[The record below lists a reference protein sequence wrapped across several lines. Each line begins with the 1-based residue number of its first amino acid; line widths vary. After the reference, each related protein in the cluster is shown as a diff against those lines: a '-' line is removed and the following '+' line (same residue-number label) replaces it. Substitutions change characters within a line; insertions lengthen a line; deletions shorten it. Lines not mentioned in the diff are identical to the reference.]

1 MIVIVQVLVAQSQ
14 REESLRGQFTQRMIA
29 IPQVAPVGK
38 ASAERLADSILS
50 VDLAQQKRSAIAA
63 EMTAREIGLN
73 GPVEMI
79 VEGKRFLSF

>member
-1 MIVIVQVLVAQSQ
+1 
-14 REESLRGQFTQRMIA
+14 MIA
-29 IPQVAPVGK
+29 IPQVAPIRE

-63 EMTAREIGLN
+63 EMTAGEIGFN

-79 VEGKRFLSF
+79 VERKHRLIF

>member
-1 MIVIVQVLVAQSQ
+1 MI
-14 REESLRGQFTQRMIA
+14 T

-38 ASAERLADSILS
+38 ASAERLADSIVS

-63 EMTAREIGLN
+63 EMTAGEIGLN

-79 VEGKRFLSF
+79 VKGKRFWSF